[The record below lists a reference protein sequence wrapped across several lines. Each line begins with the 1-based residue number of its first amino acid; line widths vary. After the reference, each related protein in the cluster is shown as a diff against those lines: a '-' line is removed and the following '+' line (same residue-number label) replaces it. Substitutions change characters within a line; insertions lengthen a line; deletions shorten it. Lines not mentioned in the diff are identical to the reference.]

1 MADEKEKKLQK
12 LYLQF
17 QVLEQHIKQAQ
28 QQSMALNAQ
37 LAELISTMQSL
48 DALKNVKPGT
58 EVLMQISSGIYAEGE
73 IKDSDNLIVNVGANT
88 TVKKNLSDTKKIIES
103 QIEEMKELRKQA
115 AEELQNLTNQAALI
129 EKEMNRLSSE

>member
-115 AEELQNLTNQAALI
+115 AEELQNLTHQAALI
-129 EKEMNRLSSE
+129 EKEMNGLSSE